1 MAITDFDKFFM
12 NFPPLE
18 RESDFAAF
26 WEKAAAEIKKIPLEL
41 SAKKNKKGDG
51 YFSYVSLSF
60 RSFMKTQITGEL
72 LMPKHSENVPVV
84 IVVHDYN
91 RRNEINE
98 ELLDDSL
105 AYFFIVMRGHSI
117 VNELPDD
124 DEKDTPSP
132 GYLIE
137 NILDKET
144 YYIKAVYLDVLRSI
158 DALRLIAKLD
168 CSSIGIIGKGL
179 GAAAGLF
186 ASVNSKRVA
195 ALVLDTPS
203 FCYLALSQNKSED
216 DTAKEINDYIS
227 KSKALKKKIKLNLSY
242 FDALNFS
249 DMLDC
254 PVLTTVGFKDI
265 LAPPECVFALFN
277 HLTCEKT
284 LEIYPDE
291 GNTAGG
297 DEQFRKSINWIK
309 GRILSQQEPAI

>member
-1 MAITDFDKFFM
+1 MAITDFDKYFM
-12 NFPPLE
+12 NFPPIN
-18 RESDFAAF
+18 RENDFAAF
-26 WEKAAAEIKKIPLEL
+26 WKEATAEIKKIPLEL
-41 SAKKNKKGDG
+41 SAKKNQKSSAH
-51 YFSYVSLSF
+51 FTHVSLSF

-72 LMPKHSENVPVV
+72 LMPKHSENAPVV

-91 RRNEINE
+91 RKSEINE
-98 ELLDDSL
+98 GLLDASL

-117 VNELPDD
+117 ISEPAD
-124 DEKDTPSP
+124 DEETDTASP

-158 DALRLIAKLD
+158 DALRLVTKLN
-168 CSSIGIIGKGL
+168 CSNIGIIGKGL

-203 FCYLALSQNKSED
+203 FCYLPLSQNKSED
-216 DTAKEINDYIS
+216 DAAKEINDYIS
-227 KSKALKKKIKLNLSY
+227 KSKTLKKKIKLNLSY

-249 DMLDC
+249 DMLNC
-254 PVLTTVGFKDI
+254 PVLATVGFKDV

-277 HLTCEKT
+277 HLACEKT

-297 DEQFRKSINWIK
+297 DEQFRKSISWVK
-309 GRILSQQEPAI
+309 DRILSQ